1 MDGGIKGYVGGKV
14 RRALKLP
21 PGYHQYDC
29 YVVYLL
35 CDRGL
40 GRMEMWT
47 YHHSIYNHHLSSTL
61 PPTRRYCHFL
71 ARSLRL
77 VGLLLVEF
85 VLIVGS
91 GVLLLRRRDSRLDE
105 VC

>member
-21 PGYHQYDC
+21 PVYHQY
-29 YVVYLL
+29 VLYLL
-35 CDRGL
+35 CDRGSR
-40 GRMEMWT
+40 RMEMWT

-61 PPTRRYCHFL
+61 PPTRICCHFL
-71 ARSLRL
+71 ARSLRPA
-77 VGLLLVEF
+77 GLLLVES
-85 VLIVGS
+85 VLTVDL